1 MITAI
6 KKNRFTGKSFREFI
20 MITLGAL
27 FTALGINLFFVPNK
41 IAAGGVSGLAT
52 VFYHLFGWPVGV
64 FSLALNIPL
73 FLLGI
78 LVLGKIFGI
87 KTFYATIVL
96 SFLIDLT
103 SYMEPFSRDPLLASL
118 AGGVMVGAGL
128 GVIFHYDGSTGGT
141 DIIAKVI
148 HKLIPLFSIG
158 QILLAI
164 DATVVI
170 TSGIVFHNYDLMLYA
185 ALSIFISAR
194 VIDAILIG
202 VNYTNT
208 VYIISREY
216 EQISRRILQE
226 LNRGVTELVGYGKFT
241 GDKKP
246 VLMCVLKSRDVL
258 HVKKLVQDLDPKAF
272 VFISVTRE
280 VFGEGFSYD
289 PVETFQQNDALT
301 SA

>member
-1 MITAI
+1 MLTAL
-6 KKNRFTGKSFREFI
+6 KKNGFTRKDFRDFL

-64 FSLALNIPL
+64 FSLAMNIPL

-78 LVLGKIFGI
+78 LILGKVFGI
-87 KTFYATIVL
+87 KTFYATVAL

-103 SYMEPFSRDPLLASL
+103 SYMDPFSRDPLLASL

-141 DIIAKVI
+141 DIIAKVV

-164 DATVVI
+164 DATVVF
-170 TSGIVFHNYDLMLYA
+170 TAGIVFHNYDLMLYA

-208 VYIISREY
+208 VYIISQEY
-216 EQISRRILQE
+216 EEISRRILQE

-241 GDKKP
+241 GEERP
-246 VLMCVLKSRDVL
+246 VLMSVLKSRDVL
-258 HVKKLVQDLDPKAF
+258 HVKKLVQELDPKAF

-289 PVETFQQNDALT
+289 PVDTLPLEKAAT